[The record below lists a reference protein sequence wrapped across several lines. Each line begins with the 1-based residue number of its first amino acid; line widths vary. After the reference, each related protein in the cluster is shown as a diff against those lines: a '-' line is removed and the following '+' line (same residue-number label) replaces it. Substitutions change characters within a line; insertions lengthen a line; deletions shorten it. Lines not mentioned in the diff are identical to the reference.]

1 MSDLLDQ
8 LGKKNNQTAEG
19 AGATSDRQTSA
30 SSTSNGSEMG
40 RGEDL
45 LTKAGKQKQADTS
58 AARSS
63 EAFSADKGT
72 NPNSAS
78 STEEP
83 ARSNDST
90 NSGWTEEST
99 LKEVKKL
106 REENKAYRIKYQ
118 EQLEQVRLE
127 SEARIKAKEAEMES
141 LRLAQAE
148 LDRIKAD
155 QEDKKRDLSEKVAHR
170 EARLAEMQAMIQAKD
185 KEYNQKISAYETQL
199 ADYKAQQAA
208 EAQVYKTRLDE
219 EISKIPDK
227 YKDYATLL
235 VKGAGDPRE
244 ALVAI
249 TEAKLKGMFE
259 DKTVIVNHSVPNA
272 YDGARSSS
280 ERLQEAEKARRSS
293 MNSSQK
299 IGEALK
305 QIKSGNPNSVFR
317 INK

>member
-1 MSDLLDQ
+1 MSDLLNK
-8 LGKKNNQTAEG
+8 LGKKDQKTAEG
-19 AGATSDRQTSA
+19 AGATSDRQTA
-30 SSTSNGSEMG
+30 SSTSSGTDQMG

-45 LTKAGKQKQADTS
+45 LTKAGKQKQTDDS

-63 EAFSADKGT
+63 ASSADTGT

-83 ARSNDST
+83 ARSNDSA
-90 NSGWTEEST
+90 NPGWTEEST

-118 EQLEQVRLE
+118 EQLEQVRIE
-127 SEARIKAKEAEMES
+127 SEARLSAKEAEMES
-141 LRLAQAE
+141 LRNAQAE

-170 EARLAEMQAMIQAKD
+170 EARLAEMQAVLQAKD
-185 KEYNQKISAYETQL
+185 KEHNAKISAYENQL

-219 EISKIPDK
+219 EIGKIPDK
-227 YKDYATLL
+227 YKDYANLL

-259 DKTVIVNHSVPNA
+259 DKTVVVNHSVPNA

-280 ERLQEAEKARRSS
+280 ERLQEAEKTRRAS

-317 INK
+317 TK

>member
-1 MSDLLDQ
+1 
-8 LGKKNNQTAEG
+8 
-19 AGATSDRQTSA
+19 
-30 SSTSNGSEMG
+30 MG

-45 LTKAGKQKQADTS
+45 LTKAGNTKPDSDAS
-58 AARSS
+58 AARSQS
-63 EAFSADKGT
+63 ASSADKGT

-83 ARSNDST
+83 TRSNGS
-90 NSGWTEEST
+90 SEGWSEEST

-127 SEARIKAKEAEMES
+127 SEARIKQKETEMES
-141 LRLAQAE
+141 LRNAQAE

-155 QEDKKRDLSEKVAHR
+155 QEDKKRDLAEKVAHR
-170 EARLAEMQAMIQAKD
+170 EARMAEMQAALQAKD
-185 KEYNQKISAYETQL
+185 KEYNQRIAQYEAQL
-199 ADYKAQQAA
+199 MDFKAQQAA
-208 EAQVYKTRLDE
+208 EAQVYKARLDE
-219 EISKIPDK
+219 EVGKIPDK
-227 YKDYATLL
+227 FKDYATLL
-235 VKGAGDPRE
+235 IKGAGDPRE

-272 YDGARSSS
+272 YDGARSSK
-280 ERLQEAEKARRSS
+280 ERLEESEKTRRSS

-305 QIKSGNPNSVFR
+305 SIKSGNPNSVFR
-317 INK
+317 TK